1 MSEVVP
7 LSSFLWALSG
17 TLVGAVFAAADTALA
32 SVTGHHL
39 SALIE
44 QAEGPRRR
52 LFERIRREN
61 IHLHTTYLVGR
72 TACLIVAVLGYVDGL
87 APVFPAAHP
96 YLGGLVALLAI
107 GFAFEIATTIA
118 RRHADEAVAI
128 AARFMRPV
136 ELVLLPFTAPLGWIV
151 GGLRPRNEPSATD
164 VRLAEAEMEVI
175 VDEVE
180 RSGLFGHEPAEM
192 IRNVLEFADRTAKDV
207 MVPRARIEGIDV
219 ATPIDEVIRFITES
233 GHSRYPVYRD
243 QIDHVVGLLYAK
255 DLFASVGSERANG
268 GNEPAVRDI
277 LRTPAKFVAE
287 SQPLSKLLRE
297 MRAQRQHLAIVV
309 DEFGAVSGIITLED
323 VLEEIVG
330 DIRDEHDEAEDTA
343 ASEGKADE
351 GEIPSGRGPKAN
363 GGAAALDEER
373 SLIRRVNA

>member
-1 MSEVVP
+1 VSEVGP
-7 LSSFLWALSG
+7 LSSFLWALGG

-44 QAEGPRRR
+44 QAEGPRRG

-72 TACLIVAVLGYVDGL
+72 TMCLIVAVIGYVDGL
-87 APVFPAAHP
+87 GPLLPEAHP
-96 YLGGLVALLAI
+96 YLGGLAALLAI
-107 GFAFEIATTIA
+107 GLAFEIVTTVA
-118 RRHADEAVAI
+118 RRHADEAVVI

-136 ELVLLPFTAPLGWIV
+136 EYLLLPFTAPLCWIV
-151 GGLRPRNEPSATD
+151 GGLRGRNELAARD
-164 VRLAEAEMEVI
+164 VKLAEAEMEVI

-219 ATPIDEVIRFITES
+219 AMPIDDVIRFVTES

-255 DLFASVGSERANG
+255 DLFVSVGSERANG
-268 GNEPAVRDI
+268 GDEPAVRDI

-297 MRAQRQHLAIVV
+297 MRAQRQHLAVVV

-330 DIRDEHDEAEDTA
+330 DIRDEHDEV
-343 ASEGKADE
+343 DE
-351 GEIPSGRGPKAN
+351 TTVGEEKDGEAPSGPGPKTSASQPPTE
-363 GGAAALDEER
+363 EER
-373 SLIRRVNA
+373 SLVRRVNA